1 MYARFSVT
9 ANLAIFSA
17 GSDSAKHYSTGL
29 TTAAS
34 LTLNMGIR
42 QRRRVSGSGHKSLC
56 SAMPTTSARKAE
68 VDEMFTSCRL
78 LIDNRWDFSLR
89 NNSVRE

>member
-34 LTLNMGIR
+34 FDPWALN
-42 QRRRVSGSGHKSLC
+42 V
-56 SAMPTTSARKAE
+56 
-68 VDEMFTSCRL
+68 
-78 LIDNRWDFSLR
+78 NY
-89 NNSVRE
+89 